1 MLPGVAHALPGKLPA
16 AVGRHGGVA
25 RTDPNKSTT
34 ALRALRVLEVLGAR
48 RDPVAVAEVA
58 ASINADRSTAYR
70 MLMTLVDA
78 GYVDRDRT
86 ANRYQLSYKLV
97 SICKHR
103 LGGYD
108 GNARQIMD
116 CLHRLAH
123 ITSETVDYSFLDRE
137 ETILIFKVEGTQ
149 RVAVH
154 FAIGHR
160 SPLHCTSIGKA
171 LLAFQDVRFVEH
183 VIAGGLPAFTGRT
196 ITDPVRL
203 RTELQRIRA
212 QGYAYDDLEMSDDM
226 RCVAVPVFERGG
238 VVRGGIS
245 LSGPAS
251 RFTLAKLDELR
262 DCLLPE
268 ARRLSLE
275 LGLDDTAVLVG
286 G

>member
-1 MLPGVAHALPGKLPA
+1 M
-16 AVGRHGGVA
+16 A
-25 RTDPNKSTT
+25 RTDSNKSTT

-48 RDPVAVAEVA
+48 RDPIAVAEVA
-58 ASINADRSTAYR
+58 ASIGADRSTAYR

-78 GYVDRDRT
+78 GYVDRDTT

-97 SICKHR
+97 SVCKYR

-108 GNARQIMD
+108 GNSRQIMD
-116 CLHRLAH
+116 CLHRISQ

-137 ETILIFKVEGTQ
+137 ETILIFKVDGTQ
-149 RVAVH
+149 HVAVH
-154 FAIGHR
+154 FMIGHR
-160 SPLHCTSIGKA
+160 SPLHCTSIGKV
-171 LLAFQDVRFVEH
+171 LLAFQDVRFVER
-183 VIAGGLPAFTGRT
+183 VIAHGLPRVTSRT
-196 ITDPVRL
+196 ITDPARL
-203 RTELQRIRA
+203 RAELQRIRA
-212 QGYAYDDLEMSDDM
+212 QGYAYDDLELSDDM

-275 LGLDDTAVLVG
+275 MGLDDT
-286 G
+286 